1 MADGTIEIITGR
13 ERRRRWSTEATLR
26 IVAEAEEPGAR
37 LTDVAAR
44 HAVYPSLL
52 FNWRRQVREGRLATD
67 SSAHFVPVRLPA
79 SPQEMPAP
87 PVRRA
92 VADKSSGAGIEISL
106 PDGTRLDIKRAAQ
119 PPLLRP
125 VIEALRR

>member
-13 ERRRRWSTEATLR
+13 ERRRRWSTETKLR

-44 HAVYPSLL
+44 HGVYPSLL
-52 FNWRRQVREGRLATD
+52 FTWRRQVREGRLVADEPTN
-67 SSAHFVPVRLPA
+67 FVPVRLLA
-79 SPQEMPAP
+79 SPQEVPVTPA
-87 PVRRA
+87 RR
-92 VADKSSGAGIEISL
+92 VVPDKSNGSGIEINL
-106 PDGTRLDIKRAAQ
+106 PDGTRLYIRREAQ
-119 PPLLRP
+119 LPLLRP

>member
-1 MADGTIEIITGR
+1 MVDGTIEIITGR
-13 ERRRRWSTEATLR
+13 ESRRRWSTEAKLR

-52 FNWRRQVREGRLATD
+52 FTWRRQVHEGRLVADEPTN
-67 SSAHFVPVRLPA
+67 FVPVRLLA
-79 SPQEMPAP
+79 SPQEAPASP
-87 PVRRA
+87 ARRA
-92 VADKSSGAGIEISL
+92 VSDKSRSSGIEISL
-106 PDGTRLDIKRAAQ
+106 PDGTRLYIRREAQ
-119 PPLLRP
+119 LPLLRP